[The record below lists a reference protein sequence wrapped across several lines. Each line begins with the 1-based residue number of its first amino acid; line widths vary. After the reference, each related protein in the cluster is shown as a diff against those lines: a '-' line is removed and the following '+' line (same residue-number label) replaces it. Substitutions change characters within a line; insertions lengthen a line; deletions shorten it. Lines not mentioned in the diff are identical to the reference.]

1 MQFHVMW
8 NQAQY
13 NFYVQTQMQCVIWW
27 YVCLLSITV
36 FNVWTLPLTTQYTFH
51 RMCQD
56 YLYAKWKYQ
65 STMQNKVLFE
75 TWKQGKRK

>member
-1 MQFHVMW
+1 MQFHVIW

-27 YVCLLSITV
+27 YECLLSITV
-36 FNVWTLPLTTQYTFH
+36 FNVWTLPLTAQYTFH
-51 RMCQD
+51 RKCQD
-56 YLYAKWKYQ
+56 YVYAKWKYQ